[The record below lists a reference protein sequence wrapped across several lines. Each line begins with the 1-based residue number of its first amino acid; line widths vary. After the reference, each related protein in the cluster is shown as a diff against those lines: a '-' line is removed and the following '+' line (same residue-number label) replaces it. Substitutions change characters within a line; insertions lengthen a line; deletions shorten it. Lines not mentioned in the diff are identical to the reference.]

1 MIALLFLT
9 CQRTTIQLFNMILKA
24 MEMIIFV
31 SYTKIHSSWE
41 LKSHKFQFAHFFIPS
56 FLKSLT
62 ILGRLQCS
70 LVRKYS
76 PAIVHVLFSL
86 MCWFWLIGKE
96 FSSKKHNLLG
106 FPSLPQ
112 NEVKT
117 WVHNEKVKSYKKSL
131 SELRSNSL
139 ISRFPH
145 KKNARANPT
154 SKSETKDIN
163 WSTDILSDNQGP
175 KQWVYYLFWLLLF
188 LFSLPKLC
196 LRPSSW
202 LPSMHS
208 SKKKKL

>member
-9 CQRTTIQLFNMILKA
+9 CQRATIQLFNVILKA
-24 MEMIIFV
+24 MEIIIFV

-41 LKSHKFQFAHFFIPS
+41 LKSHKLQFAHFFIPS

-70 LVRKYS
+70 LVRKDN
-76 PAIVHVLFSL
+76 PAIVHVSFSL

-96 FSSKKHNLLG
+96 FSLKKIT
-106 FPSLPQ
+106 FPSLPL
-112 NEVKT
+112 NEVKI
-117 WVHNEKVKSYKKSL
+117 WVRSEKVKSYKKSL
-131 SELRSNSL
+131 SELRFNSL

-175 KQWVYYLFWLLLF
+175 KQWFYYLFWLLLL

-196 LRPSSW
+196 LPPSSW
-202 LPSMHS
+202 LPSTHS
-208 SKKKKL
+208 SKRKKL